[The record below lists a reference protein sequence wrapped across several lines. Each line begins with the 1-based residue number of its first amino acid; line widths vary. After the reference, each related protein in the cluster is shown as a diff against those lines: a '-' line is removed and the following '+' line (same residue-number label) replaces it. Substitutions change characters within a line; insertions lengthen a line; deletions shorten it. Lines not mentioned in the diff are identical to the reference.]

1 MLSLEQ
7 IERMT
12 DNYLDELIKELN
24 EKEEKERELIKHIYK
39 NKSFIFDNLNNKNIS
54 FDFEIIEVGYQDEN
68 FYSCDI
74 YTKYN
79 DNNLFL
85 TKDYFYEDY
94 TEENFLTLEEIN
106 KIKEY
111 KRIKDKENQKENEEN
126 LESEF

>member
-7 IERMT
+7 IERIT

>member
-1 MLSLEQ
+1 MLSLEE
-7 IERMT
+7 IEKMT

-24 EKEEKERELIKHIYK
+24 EKEKKERELIKHIYE

-54 FDFEIIEVGYQDEN
+54 FNFEIIEVGHQEEN

-94 TEENFLTLEEIN
+94 TEENFLTFEEIN

-111 KRIKDKENQKENEEN
+111 KRTKDKENLKEEN

>member
-7 IERMT
+7 IEQMT

-24 EKEEKERELIKHIYK
+24 EKEKKERENINNIYK

-54 FDFEIIEVGYQDEN
+54 FDFEILEVGYQEEN

-74 YTKYN
+74 YTKFN
-79 DNNLFL
+79 DEFLFL
-85 TKDYFYEDY
+85 TKDYFYENY

-111 KRIKDKENQKENEEN
+111 KRTKDKENLKEEN